1 MTRPTSAPHLLAAL
15 AAALLPLVLSP
26 PAAAQAERDATQLLY
41 NNGLDAAKQGDWD
54 KAYEAFSAAW
64 RVRQH
69 PQIAL
74 NLGRAALKT
83 ARHGEAAEYLAFF
96 LRETKDQVENQDRAL
111 VQELLIEAKQKV
123 ATLIIKVNRAGAEV
137 VVDGNVVGQAPL
149 ARDLYLDPGSHTVEA
164 RLGKERAAP
173 ITVDLSAG
181 QSRQLGLSFE
191 KTSDA
196 APLPSGAEEAAAPER
211 DAGGPQKAILIA
223 GGIVSGAGI
232 LAGIGLTI
240 GAATAEGE
248 DTGAGASGND
258 GLWAGAAAGYVV
270 GTLAGGATL
279 LYYLVTSSNT
289 SPPKQTA
296 RVVPVATPEG
306 GGLWLTG
313 SW

>member
-1 MTRPTSAPHLLAAL
+1 MTRSISTPHLLAAL
-15 AAALLPLVLSP
+15 AVALLLSASL
-26 PAAAQAERDATQLLY
+26 PAAAQGAPPAPDPTKAAPEALY
-41 NNGLDAAKQGDWD
+41 NAGLEAAKKSDWEQ
-54 KAYEAFSAAW
+54 AYQSFSAAW

-83 ARHGEAAEYLAFF
+83 GRHGEAAEHLAFF
-96 LRETKDQVENQDRAL
+96 LRETKDQVENNDRAL

-164 RLGKERAAP
+164 RHGKERAAP

-196 APLPSGAEEAAAPER
+196 APLPSGAEEAAAEQ
-211 DAGGPQKAILIA
+211 DGGGPQKEILIA
-223 GGIVSGAGI
+223 GGIISGAGL
-232 LAGIGLTI
+232 LAGVGLTI
-240 GAATAEGE
+240 GAA
-248 DTGAGASGND
+248 AGPKDN
-258 GLWAGAAAGYVV
+258 GLMSGAAVGYVV

-289 SPPKQTA
+289 APPKQTA
-296 RVVPVATPEG
+296 RVIPVATPEG
-306 GGLWLTG
+306 GGLWLAGT
-313 SW
+313 W